1 MIVTGKLDYSQQE
14 KSRRNYLLFTFIN
27 GVSFTCMADNVL
39 VLYALKC
46 GCPSYF
52 IAVIL
57 SFNFWCNLFMILGKY
72 LISRNG
78 AARTFSAAW
87 LGRNFS
93 SLITASSPFVTMWV
107 SDMLGLIVLAV
118 GVFGFFAFKAT
129 GLAAHPPLIG
139 EITTPNNRGKFTSII
154 SRYGNLACLIT
165 MSIIIVLMKYSNSLA
180 TYQLIIFAGAV
191 SGFISTFFL
200 ISVDETESPRVSAS
214 KPIKEVVLAAWK
226 NQRSRKLIIT
236 NCWCQSALMLVLPVS
251 MLTLKEGYNLPDY
264 TGLIFTLIQLTGAVF
279 LSFFSGVISEESGPR
294 PLVILYYCLAILI
307 SLFWIFAPSEYSM
320 IYTTVIFLMCGAFSF
335 GTYVSLLHYFLA
347 AVNDKER
354 VGTSL
359 FIALVSGAAA
369 GIAGAGLGGG
379 ILKYIHGFDISTL
392 EMYKLYYICVAVFL
406 LIGLFFVCRLEKLE
420 DWAVTKVLG
429 LFFAPRDL
437 QALFFVSRNDEMTT
451 PEEEFDNIE
460 KLEGIGSG
468 LSEKKLLSYLD
479 SPKLVL
485 RIKALQAL
493 RQIPLSNKTNEA
505 LIEELEHGEFA
516 TAHIAAQIV
525 GEREI
530 FEAIPQL
537 RKGLDSKDSYFAA
550 RCMISLVQLKQKDMY
565 EKIKNIFR
573 SSDNQR
579 MIVHGAAAL
588 SEIGDIESLELLL
601 DKSIH
606 KGVDERARQEI
617 IYNIA
622 EFAELGDAFYKFLKA
637 YRSNK
642 TEAAHF
648 ILSFI
653 ESLHDTKLNDVFKG
667 KFMSENFPEN
677 ELIHLLKDNTSAKS
691 EKVISVIHDFISKT
705 SPDDLYPELLYCL
718 IAIARKYNCF
728 HA

>member
-1 MIVTGKLDYSQQE
+1 MIISGKLDYARQE
-14 KSRRNYLLFTFIN
+14 KSRRNYLIFTFIN
-27 GVSFTCMADNVL
+27 GASFTCMADNML

-52 IAVIL
+52 IAIIL
-57 SFNFWCNLFMILGKY
+57 SFNFWCNIFMLLGKY

-78 AARTFSAAW
+78 AARTFSIAW
-87 LGRNFS
+87 LGRNIA
-93 SLITASSPFVTMWV
+93 SLVTASAPFVTMW
-107 SDMLGLIVLAV
+107 SPMLGFIVLAL
-118 GVFGFFAFKAT
+118 GVFGFFATKAA

-139 EITTPNNRGKFTSII
+139 ELTTSSNRGKFTSVI
-154 SRYGNLACLIT
+154 SRYSNLACLIT
-165 MSIIIVLMKYSNSLA
+165 MGLIIVIMKFSNSLS
-180 TYQLIIFAGAV
+180 TYQLIIFAGAI

-200 ISVDETESPRVSAS
+200 ISVDETESPRISAS
-214 KPIKEVVLAAWK
+214 KPIKEVIKAAWK
-226 NQRSRKLIIT
+226 TQRSRKLIIA
-236 NCWCQSALMLVLPVS
+236 NCWCQSALMLVLPAS
-251 MLTLKEGYNLPDY
+251 MLALKEGYNLPDY
-264 TGLIFTLIQLTGAVF
+264 TGLIFTLIQLTGALF
-279 LSFFSGVISEESGPR
+279 LSFFSGAISEESGPR
-294 PLVILYYCLAILI
+294 PLVILYYCLSIVI
-307 SLFWIFAPSEYSM
+307 SLLWIFSPVEYSM
-320 IYTTVIFLMCGAFSF
+320 IYTAVIFLVCGAFSF

-369 GIAGAGLGGG
+369 GVTGSFLGGG
-379 ILKYIHGFDISTL
+379 ILKYLHTCNLSPL

-406 LIGLFFVCRLEKLE
+406 LCGLFFVCRLEKLE

-451 PEEEFDNIE
+451 PEEEYDNIE

-493 RQIPLSNKTNEA
+493 RQIPFSRKAGSA
-505 LIEELEHGEFA
+505 LIYELEHGEFA

-537 RKGLDSKDSYFAA
+537 RKGLDSKDSYFAS
-550 RCMISLVQLKQKDMY
+550 RCMISLVQLKQKDSY
-565 EKIKNIFR
+565 EKIKSIFKA
-573 SSDNQR
+573 SDNQR

-601 DKSIH
+601 SKSVLN
-606 KGVDERARQEI
+606 GVDDRARQEI

-622 EFAELGDAFYKFLKA
+622 EFAELGDAFYKFLKV

-642 TEAAHF
+642 AEAAHF
-648 ILSFI
+648 IISFI
-653 ESLHDTKLNDVFKG
+653 EGLHDKKLNEAFKG
-667 KFMSENFPEN
+667 KFSSGSFPKNEIVQALKDNLSSPEN
-677 ELIHLLKDNTSAKS
+677 EVT
-691 EKVISVIHDFISKT
+691 KVISNFINKT
-705 SPDDLYPELLYCL
+705 KAEDLYPELLYCL
-718 IAIARKYNCF
+718 ITIARKYNCF
-728 HA
+728 HV